1 MNTKTNTQTAS
12 TTREPKKT
20 NEKPRK
26 TRLFF
31 IDNLRIALISLIVLH
46 HLSITYGHSGGWY
59 YYEGQPDDITVLVI
73 TLFTLVNQAFFL
85 GFFYLISGYFTPG
98 SYDRK
103 GPWPFLKDRLL
114 RLGIPLLFYI
124 VFIDP
129 IVEYAVASTVGNIP
143 ISFGEFLGQYFGN
156 YRGLGLGPV
165 WFIEVLLIFT
175 IFYVVWRLVVKPSVT
190 PPQRDGKPP
199 SNLAIAT
206 FALLLGVVTFVV
218 RIWLPLGWVFEL
230 LMLQF
235 AYFPQYIALFVV
247 GIIAYRQN
255 WFLGIPTTT
264 GKVWLGIA
272 IILIVVLLPIMFILG
287 GALEGN
293 TDPFLGGVHWQSFA
307 FSVWEQF
314 VGMGMVVG
322 LLVLFREKLN
332 HQGKLAKDM
341 AASAYTVFI
350 IHAPVIVVLALA
362 LRGVT
367 LPPLL
372 KFVLV
377 APLALA
383 LCFILAHYI
392 RKLPLARDIL

>member
-1 MNTKTNTQTAS
+1 MTTKT
-12 TTREPKKT
+12 TTRTTSTVKEPNKT

-31 IDNLRIALISLIVLH
+31 IDNLRIFLISLIVLH
-46 HLSITYGHSGGWY
+46 HLSITYGHAGMWY
-59 YYEGQPDDITVLVI
+59 YLEGRPDDITRLIV
-73 TLFTLVNQAFFL
+73 TLFTAVNQAYFL

-103 GPWPFLKDRLL
+103 GTWPFLKDRLI

-129 IVEYAVASTVGNIP
+129 IVEYAVVSRLGSIP
-143 ISFGEFLGQYFGN
+143 ISFGQFLGQYFGN
-156 YRGLGLGPV
+156 YRSLGTGPL
-165 WFIEVLLIFT
+165 WFIEALLIFT
-175 IFYVVWRLVVKPSVT
+175 FFYVAWRLLVKPSVT

-206 FALLLGVVTFVV
+206 FALLLAVVTFVV
-218 RIWLPLGWVFEL
+218 RIWLPIGWSFEL
-230 LMLQF
+230 LNLQLP
-235 AYFPQYIALFVV
+235 YFPQYIALFVV

-272 IILIVVLLPIMFILG
+272 IVLIVLLPVMFVLG

-293 TDPFLGGVHWQSFA
+293 TDPFLGGIHWQSFVL
-307 FSVWEQF
+307 SVWEQF
-314 VGMGMVVG
+314 LCMGMVVG
-322 LLVLFREKLN
+322 LLVLFRERLN
-332 HQGKLAKDM
+332 HQGKVAKDM
-341 AASAYTVFI
+341 AASSYTVFL
-350 IHAPVIVVLALA
+350 IHAPVIVFLALA

-367 LPPLL
+367 LHPLL

-377 APLALA
+377 APLALS

>member
-1 MNTKTNTQTAS
+1 MTTKTTTQES
-12 TTREPKKT
+12 NMT

-26 TRLFF
+26 PRLFF
-31 IDNLRIALISLIVLH
+31 IDNLRIYLISLIVLH
-46 HLSITYGHSGGWY
+46 HLSITYGHAGMWY
-59 YYEGQPDDITVLVI
+59 YLEGRPDDITRLIV
-73 TLFTLVNQAFFL
+73 TLFTAVNQAYFL

-103 GPWPFLKDRLL
+103 GSWPFLKDRLL

-129 IVEYAVASTVGNIP
+129 IIEYAVASRLGSIP
-143 ISFGEFLGQYFGN
+143 IPFGQFLGQYFGN
-156 YRGLGLGPV
+156 YRGLGTGPL
-165 WFIEVLLIFT
+165 WFIELLLIFT
-175 IFYVVWRLVVKPSVT
+175 VFYVAWRLLVKPSVT

-199 SNLAIAT
+199 SNLVIAT
-206 FALLLGVVTFVV
+206 FALLLAVITFVV
-218 RIWLPLGWVFEL
+218 RIWLPIGWVFEP

-235 AYFPQYIALFVV
+235 PYFPQYIGLFVI

-272 IILIVVLLPIMFILG
+272 IVLIVLLPVIFVLG

-293 TDPFLGGVHWQSFA
+293 VDPFLGGVNWQSFA
-307 FSVWEQF
+307 LSLWEQF
-314 VGMGMVVG
+314 LCMGMVVG
-322 LLVLFREKLN
+322 LLVLFRERLN
-332 HQGKLAKDM
+332 HQGKVAKDM
-341 AASAYTVFI
+341 AASAYTVFL
-350 IHAPVIVVLALA
+350 IHAPVIVFLALA
-362 LRGVT
+362 LRGIT
-367 LPPLL
+367 LHPLL

-377 APLALA
+377 APLALVI
-383 LCFILAHYI
+383 CFTLAHYI

>member
-1 MNTKTNTQTAS
+1 MTTKT
-12 TTREPKKT
+12 TTRTTSTVKEPNKT

-31 IDNLRIALISLIVLH
+31 IDNLRIYLISLIVLH
-46 HLSITYGHSGGWY
+46 HLSITYGHAGMWY
-59 YYEGQPDDITVLVI
+59 YLEGRPDDITRLIV
-73 TLFTLVNQAFFL
+73 TLFTAVNQAYFL

-103 GPWPFLKDRLL
+103 GTWPFLKDRLI

-129 IVEYAVASTVGNIP
+129 IVEYAVVSRLGSIP
-143 ISFGEFLGQYFGN
+143 ISFGQFLGEYFGN
-156 YRGLGLGPV
+156 YRSLGTGPL
-165 WFIEVLLIFT
+165 WFIEALLIFT
-175 IFYVVWRLVVKPSVT
+175 FFYVAWRLLVKPSVT

-206 FALLLGVVTFVV
+206 FALLLAVVTFVV
-218 RIWLPLGWVFEL
+218 RIWLPIGWSFEL
-230 LMLQF
+230 LNLQLP
-235 AYFPQYIALFVV
+235 YFPQYIALFVV

-272 IILIVVLLPIMFILG
+272 IVLIVLLPVMFVLG

-307 FSVWEQF
+307 LSVWEQF
-314 VGMGMVVG
+314 LCMGMVVG
-322 LLVLFREKLN
+322 LLVLFRERLN
-332 HQGKLAKDM
+332 HQGKVAKDM
-341 AASAYTVFI
+341 AASSYTVFL
-350 IHAPVIVVLALA
+350 IHAPVIVFLALA

-367 LPPLL
+367 LHPLL

>member
-1 MNTKTNTQTAS
+1 MTTTRTAS
-12 TTREPKKT
+12 PTQVPNRTKE
-20 NEKPRK
+20 NPRK

-31 IDNLRIALISLIVLH
+31 IDNLRIFLISLIVLH
-46 HLSITYGHSGGWY
+46 HLSITYGHAGMWY
-59 YYEGQPDDITVLVI
+59 YLEGQPNDITRLIV
-73 TLFTLVNQAFFL
+73 TLFTAVNQAYFL

-103 GPWPFLKDRLL
+103 GTWPFLKDRLI

-129 IVEYAVASTVGNIP
+129 IVEYAVVSRLGSIP
-143 ISFGEFLGQYFGN
+143 ISFGQFLGQYFGN
-156 YRGLGLGPV
+156 YRSLGTGPL
-165 WFIEVLLIFT
+165 WFIEALLIFT
-175 IFYVVWRLVVKPSVT
+175 FVYVAWRLLARPTVT
-190 PPQRDGKPP
+190 PPQHDGKPP
-199 SNLAIAT
+199 SNLTIAT
-206 FALLLGVVTFVV
+206 FALLLAIVTFVV
-218 RIWLPLGWVFEL
+218 RIWLPIGWSFEL
-230 LMLQF
+230 LNLQLP
-235 AYFPQYIALFVV
+235 YFPQYIALFVV

-272 IILIVVLLPIMFILG
+272 IILILLLPVIFILG
-287 GALEGN
+287 GAMEGN
-293 TDPFLGGVHWQSFA
+293 VDPFLGGVHWQSFA
-307 FSVWEQF
+307 LSVWEQF
-314 VGMGMVVG
+314 LCMGMVVG
-322 LLVLFREKLN
+322 LLIFFRERLN
-332 HQGKLAKDM
+332 HQGRVAKDM
-341 AASAYTVFI
+341 AASSYTVFL
-350 IHAPVIVVLALA
+350 IHAPVIVFLALA

-367 LPPLL
+367 LHPLL